1 MLTPRAR
8 VLPAPLGCQR
18 CQRIILTA
26 AITVA
31 VLWSPFSS
39 SALRAQDPAGKHVLL
54 LYSHESAT
62 YADLDKPLRRSIAKD
77 VTHPVDFYTE
87 YLDLIRFPMEKH
99 ERQTVDYLRIK
110 YKDRRIDLIVVVSP
124 LAYDFLLPRADELFA
139 GVPIVFASVNT
150 SRLEG
155 RQPHPNVTGVAV
167 QRDQRDT
174 LDLALRI
181 HPDTIHVVVP
191 AGSSPVEKGWLEGF
205 RDSFKRYEGR
215 VAFTYLT
222 DLPMHEMQRRLQTL
236 PPHSLVLFTMM
247 LYTDSTGDY
256 FRPEDAAALV
266 AASSNAPVYGT
277 DEPFLGNGIVGG
289 RLYDLEAVGVAAG
302 KIGQRILSGEQ
313 PADIPIHV
321 MDPNR
326 NAFDA
331 RQLVRWGID
340 ERRLPPGSAVLFR
353 ERTLWTQYRGTVIA
367 TATVV
372 AAQTALVSLLLVQR
386 ARRRRAEQALRTS
399 EGALR
404 RSYADVQDLAGRLIS
419 AQESERRRIARELH
433 DELSQKLTLLGI
445 EIGRLALRP
454 PASLAAVADVARE
467 LSERTGSIAGDVH
480 RLSHDLHPA
489 KLEIIGLVSALEGLC
504 REVSQQYDVR
514 VEFRH
519 RGMEYRIP
527 SAHALCLFRIAQEA
541 LHNVVKHSGASAA
554 TVRLI
559 PTRFGV
565 RLRVADRG
573 RGFDATVRD
582 GEGLGLLSM
591 RERIHFAGGRI
602 ALRSAAGRG
611 TRIVVNL
618 PIRDQAAL
626 RSADARRAR
635 TA

>member
-1 MLTPRAR
+1 MLAAPPRPR
-8 VLPAPLGCQR
+8 R
-18 CQRIILTA
+18 ERILLA
-26 AITVA
+26 AVVSVA
-31 VLWSPFSS
+31 VLWSSFSS
-39 SALRAQDPAGKHVLL
+39 TALGAQDTAGKHVLL

-62 YADLDKPLRRSIAKD
+62 YTDLDTPLRTSITRD
-77 VTHPVDFYTE
+77 VTLPVDFYTE
-87 YLDLIRFPMEKH
+87 YLDLIRFPMDTH
-99 ERQTVDYLRIK
+99 EQQTVDYLRIK
-110 YKDRRIDLIVVVSP
+110 YKDRRIDLIVVVSS
-124 LAYDFLLPRADELFA
+124 LAFEFLLPRADELFH

-150 SRLEG
+150 SRFGDRPL
-155 RQPHPNVTGVAV
+155 PPNVTGVAV

-174 LDLALRI
+174 LDLALQI
-181 HPDTIHVVVP
+181 HPDTIRVVIP
-191 AGSSPVEKGWLEGF
+191 AGSSLVEKAWLDGF
-205 RDSFKRYEGR
+205 RDLVKRYEGR

-222 DLPMHEMQRRLQTL
+222 DLPVHEMQRRLKTL

-247 LYTDSTGDY
+247 LYTDSTGNY
-256 FRPEDAAALV
+256 FRPEDAVALV

-289 RLYDLEAVGVAAG
+289 MLYDMSAVGVEAG
-302 KIGQRILSGEQ
+302 KIARRILSGEQ

-321 MDPNR
+321 MNPNR
-326 NAFDA
+326 RAFDA
-331 RQLVRWGID
+331 RQLARWGIA
-340 ERRLPPGSAVLFR
+340 EHRLPPGSAVLFR
-353 ERTLWTQYRGTVIA
+353 EPTLWSQHRNTVIA
-367 TATVV
+367 TAAIVGG
-372 AAQTALVSLLLVQR
+372 QTLLVSLLLVQR
-386 ARRRRAEQALRTS
+386 ARRRRAERALRTN

-404 RSYADVQDLAGRLIS
+404 QSYAEVQDLAGRLIS

-433 DELSQKLTLLGI
+433 DDLSQKLTLLGI
-445 EIGRLALRP
+445 EIGRLAVRP
-454 PASLAAVADVARE
+454 PASLAAVADVARA

-489 KLEIIGLVSALEGLC
+489 RLDIIGLVPAIDGLC

-519 RGMEYRIP
+519 RAMEQRIP

-541 LHNVVKHSGASAA
+541 LHNVVKHSGAASA

-573 RGFDATVRD
+573 RGFDATIRD

-618 PIRDQAAL
+618 PIRDQAAAK
-626 RSADARRAR
+626 SAGAPHAR